1 MFLSWQHYQDL
12 LLAPLQSLFHNLE
25 ESGESDT
32 KFRKKSLGLRLNI
45 FCNVVTL
52 ISRILQCYIVN
63 TIGEARMILFNTEW
77 CGLLDLSS
85 RIQAVLE
92 FKRLTKKQ
100 YT

>member
-1 MFLSWQHYQDL
+1 MCLSWQHYQDL
-12 LLAPLQSLFHNLE
+12 SLAPLQGLFHNLE
-25 ESGESDT
+25 ESSESDT

-45 FCNVVTL
+45 FCNIVTL
-52 ISRILQCYIVN
+52 ISGILQCYIVN
-63 TIGEARMILFNTEW
+63 TIGEARMILVNTEW

-85 RIQAVLE
+85 HIQAALE